1 MIGTH
6 AFTTVKGCILL
17 NDSIL
22 LEKDET
28 LLTAKLIVIFLHEMG
43 HNKRIQFFSNQKGW
57 ARTPEKISGVIVKE
71 AGNFIET
78 ELFGGVIDVDSITK
92 EKIEMAKEILKVD
105 NYKLPKFLSK
115 MGKFDLFGQSDSG
128 SSSEENSPKKIK
140 TNSKSSQSLD
150 KGKKKHL
157 HKCGIAQLHKGLLQS
172 KFDFH

>member
-1 MIGTH
+1 MLIDSEKSHLLTGTH
-6 AFTTVKGCILL
+6 AFTTIKGCILL

-22 LEKDET
+22 LEEDET

-57 ARTPEKISGVIVKE
+57 ARTSEKISGIIVKE

-78 ELFGGVIDVDSITK
+78 ELFGGVIDVDTITK
-92 EKIEMAKEILKVD
+92 RTIEIAKEILKVD

-115 MGKFDLFGQSDSG
+115 MGKFDLFGQSDS
-128 SSSEENSPKKIK
+128 E
-140 TNSKSSQSLD
+140 SKSSQSLK

-157 HKCGIAQLHKGLLQS
+157 NKCGIAQLHKGLLQS
-172 KFDFH
+172 KFEFH